1 MSSPYLLVFGDDRVM
16 RYTRVQVVLVRHSI
30 RERVSWEKLLLEF
43 YHYCFYEL
51 CKQCFTDMWIW
62 ILYWSFINYGFLD
75 NFRLIIVLKI
85 SCAFGK
91 RSIINEVFIIYLNFI
106 TWISNIRPRC
116 YIFKEKSYVVW
127 FSRYIQ

>member
-51 CKQCFTDMWIW
+51 CKQRFTN
-62 ILYWSFINYGFLD
+62 L
-75 NFRLIIVLKI
+75 
-85 SCAFGK
+85 
-91 RSIINEVFIIYLNFI
+91 
-106 TWISNIRPRC
+106 
-116 YIFKEKSYVVW
+116 
-127 FSRYIQ
+127 